1 MLHRYGCGG
10 KPFER
15 QAGEKGRGKLG
26 RESQHPGRRWWRQQ
40 LIERQVGTRGTG
52 LGREEQP
59 ATNLICTYLPLS
71 GALLRS
77 RHSRPHLL
85 PLPGCLLDYL
95 PCPGSFGPGW
105 WDTTEYGFGFRRE
118 RESAVFLSRVVVQV
132 SSLPHPHPHPPS
144 PTASHPPPSSISPI
158 ISKLP
163 RSFSVFN

>member
-1 MLHRYGCGG
+1 MLHRYGCG

-71 GALLRS
+71 GAQLRS

-95 PCPGSFGPGW
+95 PCPGSSGPGW
-105 WDTTEYGFGFRRE
+105 LDTTEYGFGFRRE
-118 RESAVFLSRVVVQV
+118 RESVVFLSRVVVQV
-132 SSLPHPHPHPPS
+132 SS
-144 PTASHPPPSSISPI
+144 PPPPPPNRLAPPPPPPPPRSISPL
-158 ISKLP
+158 ISNLP